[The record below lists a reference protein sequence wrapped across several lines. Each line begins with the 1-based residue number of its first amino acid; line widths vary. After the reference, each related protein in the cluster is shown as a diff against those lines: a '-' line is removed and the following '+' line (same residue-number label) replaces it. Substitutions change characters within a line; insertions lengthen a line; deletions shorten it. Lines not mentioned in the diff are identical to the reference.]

1 MKRFKEI
8 REEGVPGN
16 GVGGGHIGGT
26 VEAGDDPPVGKKKP
40 KMVRRKKFAQCEV
53 FVVGSGVYNKCL
65 RPKMRTERFAK
76 HVGTDETGMA
86 IREYA
91 KNNPGKGIMI
101 EDENTGHM
109 TWLRLAR
116 NKSGHEF

>member
-1 MKRFKEI
+1 
-8 REEGVPGN
+8 
-16 GVGGGHIGGT
+16 
-26 VEAGDDPPVGKKKP
+26 
-40 KMVRRKKFAQCEV
+40 
-53 FVVGSGVYNKCL
+53 
-65 RPKMRTERFAK
+65 MRTERFAK